1 MNTKILSFI
10 GAGVFALAA
19 CAPAGPGLIARR
31 QAPSARLEP
40 GPQTPAAKGEVTV
53 DRRRRDPAGNSQ
65 ISLDVQ
71 HLPPPS
77 ALGDDL
83 RTFVVWITPR
93 GAEQAINVGQLDY
106 DPARREGNLDIVT
119 PYNEFTV
126 AVTAESASTP
136 IERGE
141 VVVVSGEVDLNRHH
155 P

>member
-1 MNTKILSFI
+1 MNTKILTFI

-19 CAPAGPGLIARR
+19 CAPMGSGILARG
-31 QAPSARLEP
+31 QAPSARLEA
-40 GPQTPAAKGEVTV
+40 GPQTPAAKAEVSV
-53 DRRRRDPAGNSQ
+53 DRKRRDPAGNSQ
-65 ISLDVQ
+65 ISLEVE

-83 RTFVVWITPR
+83 NTFVVWITPR
-93 GAEQAINVGQLDY
+93 GAERAINVGQLDY
-106 DPARREGNLDIVT
+106 DPAQREGNLDIVT

-141 VVVVSGEVDLNRHH
+141 VVIVSGEVDLNRYH